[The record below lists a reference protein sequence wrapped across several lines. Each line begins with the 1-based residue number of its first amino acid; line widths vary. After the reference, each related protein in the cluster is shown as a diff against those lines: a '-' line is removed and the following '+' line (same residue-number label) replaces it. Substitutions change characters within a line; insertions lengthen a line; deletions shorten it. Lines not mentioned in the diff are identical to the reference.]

1 MGRCVFIGCEARKC
15 VAPDFFIQGERYAVT
30 P

>member
-1 MGRCVFIGCEARKC
+1 MGRCVLSGAKRESVSHPI
-15 VAPDFFIQGERYAVT
+15 FIQGERYAVT